1 MKKLLAIG
9 FLSFFA
15 LQFAGFYGY
24 FGIRLIAIRKE
35 MKAVLS
41 SLPEEKLERI
51 TISANEFAQVNLE
64 EGEIEL
70 NGKMYDIAKIKKQ
83 GDSYVLFALHDE
95 SEDSLL
101 SLLDEMLKR
110 SGNDKKPVPSQLLQ
124 FLTMVFIQNTDG
136 ISLPT
141 IGSENTSALTFH
153 RNLYSTIERSIPVP
167 PPWV

>member
-1 MKKLLAIG
+1 M
-9 FLSFFA
+9 
-15 LQFAGFYGY
+15 
-24 FGIRLIAIRKE
+24 AIRKE
-35 MKAVLS
+35 MKATLV

-51 TISANEFAQVNLE
+51 IISATEFAHVNLE

-70 NGKMYDIAKIKKQ
+70 NGKMYDIARIKKQ

-124 FLTMVFIQNTDG
+124 F
-136 ISLPT
+136 ISLLFIPLEEVYDQIPT
-141 IGSENTSALTFH
+141 LKSSFLIQSSN
-153 RNLYSTIERSIPVP
+153 NLYRSINGLVPTP
-167 PPWV
+167 PPWG

>member
-9 FLSFFA
+9 FFSFFA

-24 FGIRLIAIRKE
+24 FGIRLMAIRKE
-35 MKAVLS
+35 MKATLA

-51 TISANEFAQVNLE
+51 IISANEFAHVNLE

-70 NGKMYDIAKIKKQ
+70 NGKMYDIARIKKQ

-124 FLTMVFIQNTDG
+124 F
-136 ISLPT
+136 ISLLFIPVEEIYTQIPT
-141 IGSENTSALTFH
+141 LKISFLIQSSN
-153 RNLYSTIERSIPVP
+153 NLYRSINGLVPTP
-167 PPWV
+167 PPWG